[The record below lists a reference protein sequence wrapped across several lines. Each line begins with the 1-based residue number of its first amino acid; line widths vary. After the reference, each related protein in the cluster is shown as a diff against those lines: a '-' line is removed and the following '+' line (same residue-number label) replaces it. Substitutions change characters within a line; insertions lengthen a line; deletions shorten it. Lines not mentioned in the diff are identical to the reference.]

1 MRGYDD
7 AMFGGVEGQYPE
19 ETGWPDWVTA
29 EKTTYESDEISIA
42 ESPYSEFEQGRQ
54 QGYEEGYRAGREE
67 LAMAVLRVML
77 SDK

>member
-1 MRGYDD
+1 MCYDFD
-7 AMFGGVEGQYPE
+7 EGTSPE
-19 ETGWPDWVTA
+19 LQPGWPFVTTDN
-29 EKTTYESDEISIA
+29 KTTFESDEVSVA